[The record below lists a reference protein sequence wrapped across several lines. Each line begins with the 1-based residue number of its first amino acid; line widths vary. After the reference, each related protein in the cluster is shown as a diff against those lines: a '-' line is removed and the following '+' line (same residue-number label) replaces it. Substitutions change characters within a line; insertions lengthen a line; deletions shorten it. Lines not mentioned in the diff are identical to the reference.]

1 MKTTIRRITSCETV
15 VLGLD
20 ASVAALAALEHP
32 FSLLESEK
40 DADTALTEAKTMP
53 LEEKRTWIGPQP
65 CKTDIPLPPPKK
77 SPEKAFKILEFKGK

>member
-1 MKTTIRRITSCETV
+1 MWVSSVSTSNELINKKMTIRRITSYETV

-32 FSLLESEK
+32 FSLLESER

-53 LEEKRTWIGPQP
+53 
-65 CKTDIPLPPPKK
+65 
-77 SPEKAFKILEFKGK
+77 